1 MAKFKK
7 GNPGGP
13 GRPRGSRN
21 AANRLLDQ
29 VAAEGAEAIV
39 KKMIEAALAGD
50 VRAAEM
56 VLKRAWAQPQG
67 RLVEFDLPPVEEVG
81 DLVPA
86 HAAVVA
92 AVGAGTLTPDEGSAV
107 STVLEA
113 QRRAIEVVA
122 LEQRVRTLE
131 AEMARP
137 PQ

>member
-1 MAKFKK
+1 MSKFAK
-7 GNPGGP
+7 GHSGGP

-21 AANRLLDQ
+21 AGNRLLDRL
-29 VAAEGAEAIV
+29 AADGAEAVV
-39 KKMIEAALAGD
+39 KKMIETALEGD
-50 VRAAEM
+50 VRAAE
-56 VLKRAWAQPQG
+56 VLLKRAWTQPRG
-67 RLVEFDLPPVEEVG
+67 RAVEIELPPVKAAA

-92 AVGAGTLTPDEGSAV
+92 AVGAGTLTPEEGSAL
-107 STVLEA
+107 SSILEA

-122 LEQRVRTLE
+122 LEERVRALE

>member
-1 MAKFKK
+1 MSKFKK
-7 GNPGGP
+7 GHPGGP
-13 GRPRGSRN
+13 GRPRGGRN

-29 VAAEGAEAIV
+29 LAAEGAEAV
-39 KKMIEAALAGD
+39 VRKMIETALAGD

-56 VLKRAWAQPQG
+56 LLKRAWTQPRG
-67 RLVEFDLPPVEEVG
+67 RTVEFDLPPVTEAA

-92 AVGAGTLTPDEGSAV
+92 AVGAGTLTPEEGS
-107 STVLEA
+107 SLTTILEA

-122 LEQRVRTLE
+122 LEQRVQALE

>member
-1 MAKFKK
+1 MPRFQK
-7 GNPGGP
+7 GHPGGP
-13 GRPRGSRN
+13 GRPRGSRT

-29 VAAEGAEAIV
+29 LAADGVEAIV
-39 KKMIEAALAGD
+39 KKMIDAALAGD
-50 VRAAEM
+50 IRAAEL
-56 VLKRAWAQPQG
+56 VLKRAWTQPQG
-67 RLVEFDLPPVEEVG
+67 RAVELDLPPVKDVS

-92 AVGAGTLTPDEGSAV
+92 AVGAGTITPDEGSAV
-107 STVLEA
+107 AAVLEA